1 MAMKV
6 AKFMR
11 LTQGT
16 KFMTEYLHA
25 FNNLS
30 RYASEFVDTNAKKI
44 ASFKRGLSPKMLK
57 SMGTSTRN
65 VFNDF
70 ISDCL
75 TQENNNIYAAT
86 KNRKRAFEL
95 GPSQPRDQMQGRA
108 QYHPPVPGARFK
120 PPQRRN
126 QKQSATTEEP
136 ESFQSCRALRK
147 DWSGKFDWCQG
158 SYFWTVLQLQSTRA
172 LC

>member
-108 QYHPPVPGARFK
+108 RYQGLGSSHLRGGIRNNQ
-120 PPQRRN
+120 PQQKN
-126 QKQSATTEEP
+126 QKAFKVAVP
-136 ESFQSCRALRK
+136 
-147 DWSGKFDWCQG
+147 
-158 SYFWTVLQLQSTRA
+158 
-172 LC
+172 